1 MDARDRR
8 GDRARGRSLPVEPAS
23 LAGDR
28 VLPRGRGAR
37 GRAAR
42 PAPHREALGR
52 GHEGALPSVPQGA
65 GQARGTH
72 RRTAEAPG
80 LYLGGTDMT
89 TTLLPPKTVAP
100 ARAARD
106 TQAQERT
113 PKPIEHLAII
123 VSKGSLDMAY
133 PGLILANA
141 ARMSGI
147 EATLFFTFWGLD
159 VITEDNV
166 DHLHVATVGNPSMH
180 IPTMLGGLPGMENI
194 ATSMM
199 KKQIEELDIPPVRE
213 MLEILGDSGAKIYA
227 CRMAMDMFKRT
238 KADLVPQVQ
247 DVISAMDFFDKPA
260 GAQVIFI

>member
-1 MDARDRR
+1 
-8 GDRARGRSLPVEPAS
+8 
-23 LAGDR
+23 
-28 VLPRGRGAR
+28 
-37 GRAAR
+37 
-42 PAPHREALGR
+42 
-52 GHEGALPSVPQGA
+52 
-65 GQARGTH
+65 
-72 RRTAEAPG
+72 
-80 LYLGGTDMT
+80 MT
-89 TTLLPPKTVAP
+89 TTLLPPNAAAHVP
-100 ARAARD
+100 AAGATRKPD
-106 TQAQERT
+106 RT
-113 PKPIEHLAII
+113 PRTIEHVAII

-159 VITEDNV
+159 VITEETV

-180 IPTMLGGLPGMENI
+180 MPTMLGGLPGMQGL

-213 MLEILGDSGAKIYA
+213 MLEILSDSGAKIYA

-247 DVISAMDFFDKPA
+247 DVISAMEFFDKAA